1 MPIGNED
8 IYLLGYNIKDVPIS
22 EIIWFNKKSHLV
34 FDVKIQDNPLPF
46 AAVVDIDFFTDIS
59 DETFGK
65 ETAKSFA
72 SILIKDNSVSLSY
85 NDFKLKAPRFLNL
98 IDIDK
103 EWHRFEI
110 TISRE
115 NLWCSNKKCEFE
127 DCLHLNAELIDNDLI
142 KWTDDKMKRHRVVC
156 IKIDGS
162 KIFYF
167 NYLSGANNLMISFG
181 NNSINAMKDAE
192 THLKA
197 LKANSRGESSIIIKN
212 VSAFSDNDEIDFNMV
227 NKF

>member
-1 MPIGNED
+1 MPLSNED

-22 EIIWFNKKSHLV
+22 EIIWLNKKSHLV
-34 FDVKIQDNPLPF
+34 FDVKIQDNPLPY

-59 DETFGK
+59 DETFEK
-65 ETAKSFA
+65 ETSKSFA
-72 SILIKDNSVSLSY
+72 SILIKNNSVSLSY
-85 NDFKLKAPRFLNL
+85 NDFKLNAPRFFNL

-115 NLWCSNKKCEFE
+115 NLWCPNKKCEFE

-142 KWTDDKMKRHRVVC
+142 KWTDDKMQKHRVVR
-156 IKIDGS
+156 IEIDGS

-181 NNSINAMKDAE
+181 NNNINAMKDTE

-197 LKANSRGESSIIIKN
+197 LEANSRGESSIIIKN